1 VAVLGAVF
9 SAHGSLAS
17 PGAFVRGLDATLT
30 VSAII
35 LGASVFLPLLAP
47 DPERRARTAM
57 SAEAT
62 AGPEPAAAA
71 GR

>member
-1 VAVLGAVF
+1 
-9 SAHGSLAS
+9 
-17 PGAFVRGLDATLT
+17 
-30 VSAII
+30 VSAVI
-35 LGASVFLPLLAP
+35 LAASVFLPLLAP

-57 SAEAT
+57 SAEAA